1 MYSNS
6 KFGKSVIKDDP
17 SDKMSDNGKILFDI
31 IESENLVL
39 VNSTNKCKG
48 TISRY
53 RKTTKRT
60 EMSVLDFFII
70 CRRLYEML
78 MKMIIDEERIHVLT
92 KYSTRC
98 GVRKIVESDHNPM
111 WCKFDMHWSSYLK
124 PVKKVG
130 FNFKDKESQEAF
142 KKYNYNNDK
151 LITHLNESSDI
162 VSRGR
167 K

>member
-53 RKTTKRT
+53 RKTTKT
-60 EMSVLDFFII
+60 TKMSVFDFFII
-70 CRRLYEML
+70 F
-78 MKMIIDEERIHVLT
+78 MK
-92 KYSTRC
+92 C
-98 GVRKIVESDHNPM
+98 
-111 WCKFDMHWSSYLK
+111 
-124 PVKKVG
+124 
-130 FNFKDKESQEAF
+130 
-142 KKYNYNNDK
+142 
-151 LITHLNESSDI
+151 
-162 VSRGR
+162 
-167 K
+167 